1 MRLAPYN
8 GTVSRPRTAP
18 APASRVDAEK
28 VIANKTPHGVKRPES
43 ALVTKSGKGHL
54 RGAGARASA
63 SLESP
68 PARHVERHH
77 YENGKASVRFSQGVV
92 TSAPGANIVHEMR
105 KRTAVT
111 QVTPGLL
118 KPLSSTASTAKA
130 AKGAVPLGNEN
141 ESPRHTGKAVQDP
154 FRGETLQG
162 TSLRMTRGSEKSVH
176 RSQSLE
182 VSRRELNN
190 SARPKCRGTVSEAF
204 IAAHPEPFHVRTNE
218 DRYESGMK
226 THRRVQ
232 HESVQLALTPPW
244 MK

>member
-1 MRLAPYN
+1 MRLPPYN

-18 APASRVDAEK
+18 APASSRVDVEK

-43 ALVTKSGKGHL
+43 AHVTKSGKGHL

-68 PARHVERHH
+68 LRHVERHH

-92 TSAPGANIVHEMR
+92 TSAPGANTVHEPR

-111 QVTPGLL
+111 QVVPGLL
-118 KPLSSTASTAKA
+118 KPLSSTAPAAKA

-141 ESPRHTGKAVQDP
+141 ESPRHTGKATQNP

-182 VSRRELNN
+182 VSRRELNS
-190 SARPKCRGTVSEAF
+190 SARPKCRGTVSEEF
-204 IAAHPEPFHVRTNE
+204 IAAHPEPFHVRTNQE
-218 DRYESGMK
+218 RYESGMK

-232 HESVQLALTPPW
+232 HETVQLALTPPW